1 MTAYDPFDP
10 AVIDDPY
17 PYYARLREES
27 PVARVER
34 LDLWVLSRHADVLG
48 ALRDPATFSSV
59 SGMGLLLGGGPP
71 GPPLSGPVHA
81 PRWWSTSGARQPG
94 PRGRAAAGPA
104 TLATSSRASPDAAST
119 PASASAGTARRSRSA
134 PVPSG
139 MDRPR
144 ADGWPSEPSPASAAL
159 SSATSNEPTCSRLST
174 ISPRP

>member
-71 GPPLSGPVHA
+71 GPM
-81 PRWWSTSGARQPG
+81 
-94 PRGRAAAGPA
+94 
-104 TLATSSRASPDAAST
+104 
-119 PASASAGTARRSRSA
+119 RSA
-134 PVPSG
+134 
-139 MDRPR
+139 
-144 ADGWPSEPSPASAAL
+144 
-159 SSATSNEPTCSRLST
+159 
-174 ISPRP
+174 